1 MGFFSSVLE
10 KAGRA
15 VTEVADRTV
24 LLREF
29 DLPNNWGTVKV
40 YPVAYRVYLRP
51 GAVEELK
58 RAENFAG
65 AVTGV
70 VAAVTAGSG
79 GTLAPV
85 AGALAAF
92 MTLQWAAIQLAA
104 NDDGVT
110 LRGQYL
116 PPTGLLV
123 PTPGE
128 S

>member
-24 LLREF
+24 LLKEF

-40 YPVAYRVYLRP
+40 YPVAYRIYLR
-51 GAVEELK
+51 GHAVEQLSK
-58 RAENFAG
+58 AENFATLVG
-65 AVTGV
+65 GIVT
-70 VAAVTAGSG
+70 AITAGSG
-79 GTLAPV
+79 GTLSPV
-85 AGALAAF
+85 AGAIGTF